1 MQIELSYLPGRFD
14 RFEIC
19 PERGIETRRNRPEGW
34 SLFIKNNEDMI
45 FRVSPISTL
54 CVRYDGHVYDS
65 EDDEQLAMLKH
76 KLETDF
82 AIELLE

>member
-1 MQIELSYLPGRFD
+1 MQIELSYRTGRFD

-19 PERGIETRRNRPEGW
+19 PERGIETRSKQPEHW
-34 SLFIKNNEDMI
+34 SLFIKTNEDMI
-45 FRVSPISTL
+45 VRVSPISTL
-54 CVRYDGHVYDS
+54 CVRYDGQVYDS
-65 EDDEQLAMLKH
+65 EDDDQLAMLKH

>member
-1 MQIELSYLPGRFD
+1 MQIELSYRPGKFD
-14 RFEIC
+14 RFDIC
-19 PERGIETRRNRPEGW
+19 LDLGIETRSKRPERW

-45 FRVSPISTL
+45 IRVSPISTL

-65 EDDEQLAMLKH
+65 EDDDQLAMLKH

>member
-1 MQIELSYLPGRFD
+1 MQIELSYMPGRFD
-14 RFEIC
+14 RFDIC
-19 PERGIETRRNRPEGW
+19 SERGIETRRKRPEGW

-45 FRVSPISTL
+45 IRVSPISTL

-65 EDDEQLAMLKH
+65 EDDDQLAILKH

-82 AIELLE
+82 AIERLE